1 MTLGTHWGH
10 QEASV
15 QEWWPFF
22 FSEKG
27 ANFITGN
34 DIILLISAVEVETKT
49 QSACFIRRCTDSRDK
64 EGLAQGTGNRMRT
77 TVHAGSA
84 ESSSPFQGLL
94 PSPS

>member
-1 MTLGTHWGH
+1 MTIGPHWGH

-15 QEWWPFF
+15 QAWWPFF
-22 FSEKG
+22 FTEKG

-34 DIILLISAVEVETKT
+34 GIILLISAVEAETKT
-49 QSACFIRRCTDSRDK
+49 QSACFIKRRTESRDK

-77 TVHAGSA
+77 TVYAGSA
-84 ESSSPFQGLL
+84 EASSHFQALL